1 MGPTNRIPASS
12 HIYTSYGSSTD
23 QIIERM
29 TNLAFTNDLKFE
41 KPKMVWSRTLAYLG
55 ISEDE
60 IPRLKKNMSHV
71 NKRNV

>member
-1 MGPTNRIPASS
+1 MLLSVSEKNFGKLQKMGPTNRIPASS

-41 KPKMVWSRTLAYLG
+41 KPKMV
-55 ISEDE
+55 
-60 IPRLKKNMSHV
+60 
-71 NKRNV
+71 